1 MQAAKD
7 SFYMELRNRLAMLNA
22 AHTVSVNGIVQ
33 PAVLAEENS
42 SLTAAEMP
50 PDCFLLRFGAA
61 RVVPGWE
68 GGEGPLMSLDCGIRY
83 RTQAKLDGTS
93 RGRTLGAMD
102 AELLALCRPGL
113 TAKLD
118 YRQTP
123 PAGLGSNVV
132 WVRPQLGDPE
142 EDNGALRREAKLEL
156 FFFPEVA
163 A

>member
-1 MQAAKD
+1 M
-7 SFYMELRNRLAMLNA
+7 
-22 AHTVSVNGIVQ
+22 
-33 PAVLAEENS
+33 
-42 SLTAAEMP
+42 
-50 PDCFLLRFGAA
+50 
-61 RVVPGWE
+61 PGWE